1 MPEYILTSPD
11 GQKFKVTIP
20 DKHLG
25 LDPELKSGFEDRR
38 SEKMSDFE
46 LIGRQLKSLAKD
58 LNDWLPPR
66 KELPEVARPPGQLPI
81 DAGFDDIGSSR
92 KKTTNPSHIR
102 TDWRYPFA
110 GPMDAELSQ
119 TSTHQAEQPN
129 PAEPYLKGAKDFARG
144 GVSDVMRGAGVQM
157 PQTSNAV
164 GDLLKSDAAN
174 TAIGMVNPIK
184 GNFNPNRFASPAAP
198 SNMNVRAGGVKWHA
212 NDPTAGGPS
221 EVWTAF
227 DAHDRTLSDIV
238 AEWNWDNSKNEGRYT
253 YKPRLWVKAGKDS
266 ISPVDRDVT
275 FDNVADAQR
284 YSEEMLAGGRFDDEA
299 HNAAMSQVG
308 GLTETRNRAENA
320 ELSRGQFKMVPE
332 RLPQPPSVQ
341 RPNRPI
347 NQATLDEMRA
357 TPNSAPPLDPR
368 PINPE
373 TLAEMRAN
381 NPLGNGPLSPIDPLS
396 K

>member
-20 DKHLG
+20 DKNLG

-38 SEKMSDFE
+38 GEKMGDFE

-66 KELPEVARPPGQLPI
+66 KKLPEVTRPAGQLPI
-81 DAGFDDIGSSR
+81 DAGFDDIGSRNEPTS
-92 KKTTNPSHIR
+92 PSHIR

-110 GPMDAELSQ
+110 GPTDAELSQ
-119 TSTHQAEQPN
+119 TSTHQAELPN

-144 GVSDVMRGAGVQM
+144 GVSDVLRGSGVQM
-157 PQTSNAV
+157 PQASNAI

-212 NDPTAGGPS
+212 NDPTAGGPP